1 MQLYESDY
9 DNFLDKLKAKRK
21 AKKAEAEQKKT
32 EADKA
37 DKTVSEAEGY
47 KKKHLGQKAKDLLD
61 KAGGIEGAQSTI
73 QNVMKYFKGGD
84 TSSDYE
90 MNVGGQGEGDP
101 PQPKGAPEQDGGG
114 AGAGFAG
121 AAELSVSEGSG
132 DGSSSPD
139 RSGRRT
145 EVASAA
151 GWWSDEPLSGADQ
164 EDDGGHA
171 EEGWG
176 QALTFFG
183 ARSMRL
189 GFRRVLF
196 GLCPSHPERCRPSVD
211 SLFSVLDLR
220 ELHGSTNGCLAHR
233 TASVTVAL
241 LLCVLVPGIDT
252 KLGNFEF
259 YGRSAPSG
267 EVGGDL
273 IDLAGSEDHWVAY
286 VADVSGH
293 GVAPGVVMGMVK
305 SAARMLLSSGAGSSH
320 LLPRL
325 NEVLYPLKRP
335 DMFVTFCFLAK
346 NGTGLSIGLAGHPA
360 ILHFSARTNGVAQ
373 WDCPNM
379 PLGILPSGDFANSEL
394 RADPGDVFAL
404 YTDGL
409 LEAAN
414 AAGEEFG
421 IARLQGVLQNHGTE
435 PLEAICRAVEESVAR
450 HGAQFD
456 DQSLLLIRR
465 T

>member
-1 MQLYESDY
+1 MSKPNFFTQSSARTSSLLFLLGVFFIFSNIAFVTDLADLGRQPALQLALNIFVTGTFAVAYAVAG
-9 DNFLDKLKAKRK
+9 FTLRR
-21 AKKAEAEQKKT
+21 
-32 EADKA
+32 
-37 DKTVSEAEGY
+37 
-47 KKKHLGQKAKDLLD
+47 HFW
-61 KAGGIEGAQSTI
+61 KAGLPLFA
-73 QNVMKYFKGGD
+73 VHFLL
-84 TSSDYE
+84 
-90 MNVGGQGEGDP
+90 MNVLSSAFP
-101 PQPKGAPEQDGGG
+101 YHPQPSHLD
-114 AGAGFAG
+114 
-121 AAELSVSEGSG
+121 AAELARLHGRLNF
-132 DGSSSPD
+132 DGIATITAIFFGYGCFLYVTITQ
-139 RSGRRT
+139 GRRYFRAQA
-145 EVASAA
+145 EIELAA
-151 GWWSDEPLSGADQ
+151 EI
-164 EDDGGHA
+164 
-171 EEGWG
+171 
-176 QALTFFG
+176 
-183 ARSMRL
+183 
-189 GFRRVLF
+189 
-196 GLCPSHPERCRPSVD
+196 
-211 SLFSVLDLR
+211 
-220 ELHGSTNGCLAHR
+220 HR
-233 TASVTVAL
+233 
-241 LLCVLVPGIDT
+241 VLVPAIDT